1 MKTIIHKMRS
11 ILMKK
16 TVEQIDAGF
25 ACPIC
30 HATHVHSHTSGEIV
44 EYRNK
49 LKAELAPKV
58 SQPNTSPKRKPAPK
72 KDVPGEVVTAPQA
85 RKRKPRNNNH
95 GR

>member
-11 ILMKK
+11 ILIKK
-16 TVEQIDAGF
+16 AVEQVDAGF

-30 HATHVHSHTSGEIV
+30 HATHVHSHTSAEIV

-49 LKAELAPKV
+49 LKAKLPKA
-58 SQPNTSPKRKPAPK
+58 SQPNPAPKRKPAPK
-72 KDVPGEVVTAPQA
+72 KDVPGEVTTAPPK
-85 RKRKPRNNNH
+85 RKRSRNNNH